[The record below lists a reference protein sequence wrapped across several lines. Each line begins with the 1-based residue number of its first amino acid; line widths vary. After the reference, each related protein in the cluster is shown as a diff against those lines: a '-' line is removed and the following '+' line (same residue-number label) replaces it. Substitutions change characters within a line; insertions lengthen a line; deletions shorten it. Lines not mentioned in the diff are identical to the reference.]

1 MNKLN
6 RILVGVLAFQV
17 LLILVFHLRG
27 EDTSIGKLEPL
38 LPGFAGDKVE
48 RIRIFDRTAKSD
60 VKTPDDEEDD
70 AAAKGKPGANPS
82 IDLVK
87 KKDAWVLASHFDY
100 PVDKQ
105 KITDLTEKIADMRS
119 RAPIASGKARQA
131 QLEVADGA
139 YQRKVVVTAGG
150 KDTTF
155 YVGSSA
161 GQRQTSVRIAGSDD
175 VHGVLGV
182 TAAGVGARASAWVD
196 TGYIDLPATRV
207 SALDVTSE
215 KGSFHFERSGD
226 TWQASA
232 GGQPVAPAK
241 GMEIDKGEIEKV
253 VNRVTKIYLS
263 QPADPK
269 RAIDKPLA
277 TVTLHLKP
285 EPVQGAAPAAGA
297 GADAGAQES
306 PTEKAG
312 EERVIEI
319 AGTDK
324 KDRYYVREKGRAQ
337 AALVDALSIT
347 DIIELTSDKLT
358 KKIEEK
364 KPATPPMGGQPGGMG
379 GDMGEMGGIP
389 MEGLPPGMEDPGA
402 GDPGEVPEQ

>member
-6 RILVGVLAFQV
+6 RILVGVLGFQV
-17 LLILVFHLRG
+17 LLVLFFHLRG

-48 RIRIFDRTAKSD
+48 RIRIFDRTARSD
-60 VKTPDDEEDD
+60 VKTPDDEQDEG
-70 AAAKGKPGANPS
+70 AAKGKPGANPS

-105 KITDLTEKIADMRS
+105 KVTDLAEKIADMRS

-175 VHGVLGV
+175 VHGVMGL
-182 TAAGVGARASAWVD
+182 TAAGVSARASTWVD
-196 TGYIDLPATRV
+196 TGYIDLQATRV
-207 SALDVTSE
+207 SAFDVTSD

-241 GMEIDKGEIEKV
+241 GMEINKGEIEKV

-277 TVTLHLKP
+277 TVTLHLVP
-285 EPVQGAAPAAGA
+285 EPAQGAQAGA

-306 PTEKAG
+306 TMAKAG

-324 KDRYYVREKGRAQ
+324 KDRYYVRQKGRTQ

-364 KPATPPMGGQPGGMG
+364 KEPATPPMGGQPGAMG
-379 GDMGEMGGIP
+379 GEMGEMGGMP
-389 MEGLPPGMEDPGA
+389 MEGLPPGMEDPGEA
-402 GDPGEVPEQ
+402 PEQ